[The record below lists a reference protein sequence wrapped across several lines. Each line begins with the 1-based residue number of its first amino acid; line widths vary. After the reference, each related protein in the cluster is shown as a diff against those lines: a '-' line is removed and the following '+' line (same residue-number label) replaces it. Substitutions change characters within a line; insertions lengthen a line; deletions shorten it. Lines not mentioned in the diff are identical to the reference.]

1 MKIATSCI
9 YCKSR
14 KVLKSPAIIMPF
26 VADRALGW
34 KPFLIDES
42 HGFSDINT
50 GSAYACCNSVLCE
63 KCNGLFLD
71 LRFGSNE
78 IKRLYADYRG
88 ESYARLREQYEP
100 GYYSRNEY
108 LKKTKRDQRW
118 IENLLLKYLPEK
130 PVILDWGGGTGT
142 NTPFR
147 ENGGMVFSYDISG
160 VSCETGVIGIQKK
173 QLPEKEYDLICLSH
187 VIEHIP
193 YPSLLIN
200 EVKKYIGNGIIYIE
214 VPFEP
219 LMQKMENQSDKS
231 ISLRSKKHWHEH
243 INFFS
248 KKSLVALLKS
258 SGFTVLLALDKEIE
272 PGVKVLSLIGKAN
285 EQ

>member
-14 KVLKSPAIIMPF
+14 RILKSSAIIMPF

-34 KPFLIDES
+34 KSFVIDES
-42 HGFSDINT
+42 DGFLDIKT
-50 GSAYACCNSVLCE
+50 GNAYACCNSVLCE
-63 KCNGLFLD
+63 KCDGVFLD

-88 ESYARLREQYEP
+88 EDYARLRERYEP
-100 GYYSRNEY
+100 GYYSRNEE
-108 LKKTKRDQRW
+108 LNKIKRDQSW
-118 IENLLLKYLPEK
+118 IENLLSKYLPEK
-130 PVILDWGGGTGT
+130 PIILDWGGGTGI

-147 ENGGMVFSYDISG
+147 EKGGRVFCYDVSG
-160 VSCETGVIGIQKK
+160 VLCETGVIGIQKK
-173 QLPEKEYDLICLSH
+173 QLPEEKYDLICLSH

-200 EVKKYIGNGIIYIE
+200 EAKKYITNGVIYIE

-219 LMQKMENQSDKS
+219 LMQKMEGQSDKS
-231 ISLRSKKHWHEH
+231 ILLKNKKHWHEH

-248 KKSLVALLKS
+248 RKSLVALLKN
-258 SGFTVLLALDKEIE
+258 SGFTVILALDKEIK
-272 PGVKVLSLIGKAN
+272 PGVKVLSVVGRLN